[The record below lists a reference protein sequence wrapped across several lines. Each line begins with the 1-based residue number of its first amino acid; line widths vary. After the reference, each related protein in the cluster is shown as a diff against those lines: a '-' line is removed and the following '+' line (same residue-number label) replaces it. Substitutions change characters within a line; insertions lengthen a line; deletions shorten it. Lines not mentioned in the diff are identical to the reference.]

1 MPRYLLNMRCDL
13 HVHTTASGM
22 CNIPLM
28 DRICRECYNDP
39 RALYLLLKRRGMDFV
54 TVTDHDSIDAVEQ
67 LRHHPDFFLSEEV
80 TCHTP
85 SGTELHMGVYGIG
98 EADHVQ
104 FERRRDD
111 LPALVSYLN
120 ERKLFF
126 SINHVFSSL
135 TGPRTDSD
143 FSFFE
148 EFFPGMEVLN
158 GQMLETSNRAATE
171 LARRWQKAPVAGS
184 DAHTLYSL
192 GRTFTEVPAARTMA
206 EFLAGLSAGRG
217 LVHGVSGNYRKLTLA
232 VMEIGWSM
240 MREKNWTALMAPLF
254 LAVPAITFANIIREY
269 TFKAKWSRHLLSARP
284 VPEIAALETV

>member
-1 MPRYLLNMRCDL
+1 MKCDL

-22 CNIPLM
+22 CNIPFFE
-28 DRICRECYNDP
+28 RICRECYNDP
-39 RALYLLLKRRGMDFV
+39 GVLYELLKRRGMDFV
-54 TVTDHDSIDAVEQ
+54 TATDHDSIDAVEP
-67 LRHHPDFFLSEEV
+67 LRRHRDFFLSEEV

-85 SGTELHMGVYGIG
+85 SGTELHMGVYGIR
-98 EADHVQ
+98 ESDHVQ
-104 FERRRDD
+104 LQRRRKD

-143 FSFFE
+143 FAFFE

-158 GQMLETSNRAATE
+158 GAMLETSNRAAAE

-184 DAHTLYSL
+184 DAHTLHSL
-192 GRTFTEVPAARTMA
+192 GRTYTEVPNARSVE
-206 EFLAGLSAGRG
+206 EFVTGLSSGHGVA
-217 LVHGVSGNYRKLTLA
+217 HGVSGTYSKLTLA

-240 MREKNWTALMAPLF
+240 VREKNWTALMAPLF
-254 LAVPAITFANIIREY
+254 LAVPFVILANAVREHTF
-269 TFKAKWSRHLLSARP
+269 TGKWVRRLQVTEQTAATPVYCASVSR
-284 VPEIAALETV
+284 

>member
-1 MPRYLLNMRCDL
+1 MRCDL

-22 CNIPLM
+22 CNIPLL
-28 DRICRECYNDP
+28 DRVCRESYNDP
-39 RALYLLLKRRGMDFV
+39 EALYQLLKQRGMDLV
-54 TVTDHDSIDAVEQ
+54 TVTDHDSIDAVER
-67 LRHHPDFFLSEEV
+67 LRRHPDFFLSEEV

-85 SGTELHMGVYGIG
+85 SGTELHMGVYGIA
-98 EADHVQ
+98 EADHTQ
-104 FERRRDD
+104 LQLRRND
-111 LPALVSYLN
+111 LPALISYLTQ
-120 ERKLFF
+120 RKLFF

-143 FSFFE
+143 FAFFE

-158 GQMLETSNRAATE
+158 GQMLEASNRAAAS

-184 DAHTLYSL
+184 DAHTLHSL
-192 GRTFTEVPAARTMA
+192 GLTFTEISDVQTAR

-217 LVHGVSGNYRKLTLA
+217 VAHGVSGDFGKLTLA

-254 LAVPAITFANIIREY
+254 LAVPAVILANTIREY
-269 TFKAKWSRHLLSARP
+269 AFESKWSRRLRAGFAGQSVETP
-284 VPEIAALETV
+284 VLEAA